1 MESGTMPSESYPNAG
16 LLRRFAAMLYDGFL
30 VVAIW
35 MTSTT
40 LLVALVTDGAEV
52 IGLWYQIFLYLELAA
67 FYIFFWRF
75 KGQTLGMQVWKIQ
88 LVNNE
93 GEILNYKKSVLRF
106 ITATLSVV
114 GAGLGFAWMYFNKE
128 RLTFHD
134 IASKSHVIYLGK
146 NPYRSELS

>member
-1 MESGTMPSESYPNAG
+1 MSPDVSPDSYPNSG

-52 IGLWYQIFLYLELAA
+52 MGLWYQVFLYLELAA

-93 GEILNYKKSVLRF
+93 GEFLSYKESLIRF

-114 GAGLGFAWMYFNKE
+114 FAGLGFVWMYFNEE
-128 RLTFHD
+128 RLTIHD
-134 IASKSHVIYLGK
+134 IVSKSHVMYLGK
-146 NPYRSELS
+146 NPYRSEQA

>member
-1 MESGTMPSESYPNAG
+1 
-16 LLRRFAAMLYDGFL
+16 MLYDGFL

-52 IGLWYQIFLYLELAA
+52 IGFLYQVFLYLELAA
-67 FYIFFWRF
+67 FYIFFWRL

-88 LVNNE
+88 LENNE
-93 GEILNYKKSVLRF
+93 GERLTYKACVLRF
-106 ITATLSVV
+106 MTATLSVI
-114 GAGLGFAWMYFNKE
+114 GAGLGFFWMYFNKE

-146 NPYRSELS
+146 NPYRSEMS

>member
-1 MESGTMPSESYPNAG
+1 MPPEVYPNAG

-30 VVAIW
+30 VIAIW

-52 IGLWYQIFLYLELAA
+52 IGFLYQVFLYLELAA
-67 FYIFFWRF
+67 FYIFFWRL

-88 LVNNE
+88 LENNE
-93 GEILNYKKSVLRF
+93 GELLTYKACVLRF
-106 ITATLSVV
+106 MTATLSVI
-114 GAGLGFAWMYFNKE
+114 GAGLGFFWMYFNKE

-146 NPYRSELS
+146 NPYRSEMS

>member
-1 MESGTMPSESYPNAG
+1 MPPETFPNAG

-30 VVAIW
+30 VIAIW

-52 IGLWYQIFLYLELAA
+52 IGFLYQVFLYLELTA

-88 LVNNE
+88 LVDSE
-93 GEILNYKKSVLRF
+93 GELLTYKACVLRF
-106 ITATLSVV
+106 ITATLSLVC
-114 GAGLGFAWMYFNKE
+114 AGLGFFWMYFNKE

-146 NPYRSELS
+146 NPYRSEMS